1 MAAIRGVPQPFPY
14 QGSKRKLAS
23 FILPCI
29 PDDTF
34 RLIEPFAGSAAVT
47 VAAAY
52 LKKAR
57 KYWINDAHEPVA
69 SLWKDILENP
79 EALLGGYRK
88 LWERQ
93 LGNEREFY
101 NRVRDTFNV
110 EHSAVS
116 FLYLLARCVK
126 AAIRYN
132 RDGEFNNSPDNR
144 RKGMHPQ
151 KMSENILFISELLH
165 RTTRVTS
172 EDYRRVL
179 RQVTVK
185 DVVYMDPPY
194 QGVCQDRDQRYCATV
209 LFDDLVESLRQLN
222 EKSIAYIVSYD
233 GRTGDKVH
241 GERLPDS
248 LNLEYFEIAAGKST
262 QSTLL
267 GRSHDTY
274 EALYLSRALIERLDG
289 VPEIL
294 QEKEDACLFAM

>member
-1 MAAIRGVPQPFPY
+1 MAAIRGVPQAFPY

-47 VAAAY
+47 VAAACSR
-52 LKKAR
+52 KAR
-57 KYWINDAHEPVA
+57 KYWINDAHEPIA
-69 SLWKDILENP
+69 ALWTEILDNPETLLRGYRRLWK
-79 EALLGGYRK
+79 A
-88 LWERQ
+88 Q
-93 LGNEREFY
+93 HGNEREFY
-101 NRVRDTFNV
+101 NRVRDRFNT
-110 EHSAVS
+110 EHSPVC

-132 RDGEFNNSPDNR
+132 RSGQFNNSPDNR
-144 RKGMHPQ
+144 RKGMRPE
-151 KMSENILFISELLH
+151 KMSQSILFISELLGN
-165 RTTRVTS
+165 TTRVTS
-172 EDYRRVL
+172 KDYRTVL
-179 RQVTVK
+179 KQATAR

-209 LFDDLVESLRQLN
+209 LFDDFVQTLERLN
-222 EKSIAYIVSYD
+222 EKSVAYIVSYD

-241 GERLPDS
+241 GEKLPDR

-274 EALYLSRALIERLDG
+274 EALYLSRVLIERLGG
-289 VPEIL
+289 VPDIL
-294 QEKEDACLFAM
+294 AEQENAYLFAM